1 MNTTMELSTLG
12 LEKEDDSVRG
22 YTFVNL
28 NRLLESS
35 YNEYQLYINENEL
48 KLTKKEQKRLGFHF
62 IASKIIEV
70 CSYSDTKKWFYYK
83 INESVENTL
92 VKQLF
97 SSLPTNITY
106 GDTSFKQFLDDRD
119 YSSFNS
125 KDVSKVSYDKFSRF
139 LHSNGLLNLVTKLHT
154 NLNIKLSLLP

>member
-1 MNTTMELSTLG
+1 MNTTMELSTLE

-28 NRLLESS
+28 NRLLEAS

-48 KLTKKEQKRLGFHF
+48 KLTKKEQKRLGVHF

-83 INESVENTL
+83 INESIENTL

-97 SSLPTNITY
+97 NSLPTNITY

-119 YSSFNS
+119 YSSFTS
-125 KDVSKVSYDKFSRF
+125 KDVSKVSYEKFSRF
-139 LHSNGLLNLVTKLHT
+139 LHSNGLLKLVNKLHL

>member
-1 MNTTMELSTLG
+1 MELSTLE

-22 YTFVNL
+22 YTFINL

-35 YNEYQLYINENEL
+35 YKEYQLYINENDL
-48 KLTKKEQKRLGFHF
+48 KLTKKEQKQLGFHF
-62 IASKIIEV
+62 IATKIIEV

-83 INESVENTL
+83 ISESVENTL

-97 SSLPTNITY
+97 NSLPTNITY

-125 KDVSKVSYDKFSRF
+125 KDVSKVSYEKFSRF
-139 LHSNGLLNLVTKLHT
+139 LHSNGLLKLVNKLHI

>member
-1 MNTTMELSTLG
+1 MELLTLE

-35 YNEYQLYINENEL
+35 YKEYQLHIAENEL
-48 KLTKKEQKRLGFHF
+48 ELTKKEQKQLGFHF

-83 INESVENTL
+83 NNESVENKL

-97 SSLPTNITY
+97 NSLPTNITY

-119 YSSFNS
+119 YSSFTS
-125 KDVSKVSYDKFSRF
+125 KDVSKVSYDKFGRF
-139 LHSNGLLNLVTKLHT
+139 LRSNGLLKLVNKLHL

>member
-1 MNTTMELSTLG
+1 MELSTLG

-22 YTFVNL
+22 YTFINL

-35 YNEYQLYINENEL
+35 YKEYQLYINENEL
-48 KLTKKEQKRLGFHF
+48 KLTKKEQKQLGFHF
-62 IASKIIEV
+62 IATKIIEV

-83 INESVENTL
+83 ISESVENTL

-97 SSLPTNITY
+97 NSLPTNITY
-106 GDTSFKQFLDDRD
+106 GVTSFKQFLDDRD
-119 YSSFNS
+119 YSSFS
-125 KDVSKVSYDKFSRF
+125 TKDISKVSYEKFGRF
-139 LHSNGLLNLVTKLHT
+139 LRSNGLLNLVNKLHL

>member
-1 MNTTMELSTLG
+1 MNTTMELSTLE

-35 YNEYQLYINENEL
+35 YKEYQLYINENEL
-48 KLTKKEQKRLGFHF
+48 KLTKKEKKQLGFHF

-70 CSYSDTKKWFYYK
+70 CSYSDTRKWFYYK
-83 INESVENTL
+83 SNENVENKL

-97 SSLPTNITY
+97 KTLPTNITY
-106 GDTSFKQFLDDRD
+106 GDTSFQQFLDDRD
-119 YSSFNS
+119 YSSFTS
-125 KDVSKVSYDKFSRF
+125 KDVSKVSYDKFGRF
-139 LHSNGLLNLVTKLHT
+139 LRSNGLLNLANKIHL

>member
-1 MNTTMELSTLG
+1 MELSTLE

-22 YTFVNL
+22 YTFINL

-35 YNEYQLYINENEL
+35 YKEYQLYINENDL
-48 KLTKKEQKRLGFHF
+48 KLTKKEKKQLGFHF

-70 CSYSDTKKWFYYK
+70 CSLSDTKKWFYYK
-83 INESVENTL
+83 SNENVENKL

-97 SSLPTNITY
+97 KTLPTNITY
-106 GDTSFKQFLDDRD
+106 GDTSFQQFLDDRD

-125 KDVSKVSYDKFSRF
+125 KDVSKVSYDKFGRF
-139 LHSNGLLNLVTKLHT
+139 LRSNGLLTLANKIHL